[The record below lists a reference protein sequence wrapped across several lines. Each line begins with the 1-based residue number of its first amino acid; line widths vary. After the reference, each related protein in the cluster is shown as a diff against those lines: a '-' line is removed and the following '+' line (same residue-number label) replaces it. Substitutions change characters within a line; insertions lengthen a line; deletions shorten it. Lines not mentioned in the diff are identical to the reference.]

1 MESEMNCCGV
11 EAVVTVDSKG
21 QMVLPKDL
29 REKIKL
35 KPNDKLA
42 IIICGREDETCCL
55 IMVKAENLGS
65 SVKSF
70 LGPLLREVLG

>member
-1 MESEMNCCGV
+1 MNDKVKCCGID
-11 EAVVTVDSKG
+11 AVVTLDSKG
-21 QMVLPKDL
+21 QIVLPKDV

-35 KPNDKLA
+35 RPNDKLA
-42 IIICGREDETCCL
+42 IISCHSGDEACCL

-70 LGPLLREVLG
+70 LGPILKEVLG

>member
-1 MESEMNCCGV
+1 MKCGMKCCGV

-21 QMVLPKDL
+21 QIVLPKDV
-29 REKIKL
+29 REKINL

-42 IIICGREDETCCL
+42 IISCGCEDETCCL
-55 IMVKAENLGS
+55 IMVKAENLGT

-70 LGPLLREVLG
+70 LAPILREVLG

>member
-1 MESEMNCCGV
+1 MNNKVKCCGV
-11 EAVVTVDSKG
+11 DAVVTVDSKG
-21 QMVLPKDL
+21 QIVLPKDV

-42 IIICGREDETCCL
+42 IISCGGDEACCL
-55 IMVKAENLGS
+55 IVVKAENLGN

-70 LGPLLREVLG
+70 LGPILKEVLG

>member
-1 MESEMNCCGV
+1 MKSEMKCCGV
-11 EAVVTVDSKG
+11 EAIVTVDSKG
-21 QMVLPKDL
+21 QIVLPKDV

-42 IIICGREDETCCL
+42 IISCGSGDETCCL

-70 LGPLLREVLG
+70 LGPILREVLG